1 MQSDDLGDRRK
12 RANSSVSRSKE
23 RETLAEEEEEEEE
36 EEEALVTADDEEE
49 VRRMKS
55 SVRFSRHVARP
66 RCLDKV

>member
-23 RETLAEEEEEEEE
+23 RETLAEEEEE